1 MCLIWTAWKDFY
13 IVYRQHPKRAVKR
26 YGLNTGNASAV
37 FNAKHNSNDRKADC
51 MDTLVN
57 AVLGLVFFGLA
68 LVGTFLMF
76 KLWGYPFDHNT
87 LKSEAPRSL
96 MMLHRV
102 IGYAYF
108 AIYLYLMS
116 QMVPRIWSYQIEL
129 PARTV
134 AHMCLGF
141 AIGAIL
147 IVKISVV
154 RFFKHLESQM
164 VPLLGTALFIC
175 TALLIGLSVPFTL
188 RASYASHGSSG
199 TAFSQEGIDRVKRLL
214 PAAGF
219 PKEVRPDQLATE
231 RNLRAGR
238 IVLLSKCV
246 QCHDLRTVLVRPRTP
261 EDWVRTVHRMADRAV
276 FEPISDGEER
286 NVAMYLIMVS
296 PDLQKSAQER
306 RDQQISD
313 QKSKEGS
320 ELALNAMT
328 LPESATATM
337 DLAKARKVFEA
348 TCSQCHKSEAIEK
361 SPPAT
366 ADDARHLL
374 ARMINNG
381 LKASQEDLQ
390 QTLFY
395 IIKTYPK

>member
-1 MCLIWTAWKDFY
+1 
-13 IVYRQHPKRAVKR
+13 
-26 YGLNTGNASAV
+26 
-37 FNAKHNSNDRKADC
+37 
-51 MDTLVN
+51 MDSLVN
-57 AVLGLVFFGLA
+57 AVLGLVFLGLA

-76 KLWGYPFDHNT
+76 KLWAYPFDHNT
-87 LKSEAPRSL
+87 FKSEAPRFL
-96 MMLHRV
+96 MILHRA
-102 IGYAYF
+102 IGYAYL

-134 AHMCLGF
+134 AHMCLGL
-141 AIGAIL
+141 ALGAIF
-147 IVKISVV
+147 IVKIAVV
-154 RFFKHLESQM
+154 RFFKHLESKM
-164 VPLLGTALFIC
+164 VPFLGTGLFVC

-188 RASYASHGSSG
+188 YASYASHGLSG
-199 TAFSQEGIDRVKRLL
+199 TPFSQEGIDRVKRLL
-214 PAAGF
+214 PTAGF
-219 PKEVRPDQLATE
+219 PKDVRLDQLATE
-231 RNLRAGR
+231 RNLRSGR

-261 EDWVRTVHRMADRAV
+261 EVWVQTVHRMADRAV
-276 FEPISDGEER
+276 FEPISDEEQQ
-286 NVAMYLIMVS
+286 NVATYLIMIS

-306 RDQQISD
+306 RHQEISD
-313 QKSKEGS
+313 EKSKAGS

-328 LPESATATM
+328 LPESATATV

-366 ADDARHLL
+366 ADDARNLV

>member
-1 MCLIWTAWKDFY
+1 
-13 IVYRQHPKRAVKR
+13 
-26 YGLNTGNASAV
+26 
-37 FNAKHNSNDRKADC
+37 
-51 MDTLVN
+51 
-57 AVLGLVFFGLA
+57 
-68 LVGTFLMF
+68 
-76 KLWGYPFDHNT
+76 
-87 LKSEAPRSL
+87 
-96 MMLHRV
+96 MMLHRA

-134 AHMCLGF
+134 AHMCLGL

-147 IVKISVV
+147 IVKIAVV
-154 RFFKHLESQM
+154 RFFKHLESKM
-164 VPLLGTALFIC
+164 VPFLGTGLFVC

-188 RASYASHGSSG
+188 YASYASHGLSG

-214 PAAGF
+214 PSAGF
-219 PKEVRPDQLATE
+219 PKEVRLDQLATE
-231 RNLRAGR
+231 KSLRAGR

-261 EDWVRTVHRMADRAV
+261 EVWVQTVHRMADRAV
-276 FEPISDGEER
+276 FEPISYEEQR
-286 NVAMYLIMVS
+286 NVATYLIMIS

-306 RDQQISD
+306 RHQEISD
-313 QKSKEGS
+313 EKSKAGS
-320 ELALNAMT
+320 EMALNAMT
-328 LPESATATM
+328 LPESATATV

-361 SPPAT
+361 FPPAT
-366 ADDARHLL
+366 ADDARNLV